1 MGEFMYKSDFYQ
13 LSGNFV
19 SDERFRFLEE
29 SLESN
34 YIPKTKVQKEFSN
47 IWEELRTSKDYIA
60 NNFISEKEQ
69 KLLIDKKLE
78 STNCLYL

>member
-1 MGEFMYKSDFYQ
+1 MYKSDFYQ